1 MKINNKDPYLISFK
15 FFPIHVKIRDIIL
28 NQIKGEKKMKHKDF
42 EFNGPSRSN
51 QRAKRRK
58 TNLIL
63 NSLIVIVLLLIIIV
77 SFSIFFSNG
86 DEATDQVSDQ
96 NIETKAKDKDD
107 ETNTNAEEDEAN
119 NPDDEA
125 VETSS
130 PVEAESDTN
139 SDTGESV
146 TEESIPEDETAT
158 EPESEDLVTEGSS
171 DPNVKLTI
179 TNPDWQP
186 VGTVQSGEHATVYDE
201 SSTDWQEMLKAVSYG
216 TGIDQSNMTV
226 WFLGRNKQGTENQSV
241 ATVSTRD
248 NSQTYRVFIEW
259 VDNQGW
265 KPIKI
270 EELYE
275 R

>member
-1 MKINNKDPYLISFK
+1 M
-15 FFPIHVKIRDIIL
+15 
-28 NQIKGEKKMKHKDF
+28 NQSKGEKKMKHKDF

-63 NSLIVIVLLLIIIV
+63 NSLIVIVLLLIIFV

-86 DEATDQVSDQ
+86 DEAADNGSDQ
-96 NIETKAKDKDD
+96 NIETNAKDK
-107 ETNTNAEEDEAN
+107 EEVNTNDGEDEAN
-119 NPDDEA
+119 NTDVEEEA

-130 PVEAESDTN
+130 PVDSDTD
-139 SDTGESV
+139 SDETV
-146 TEESIPEDETAT
+146 TDETVSEDETVT
-158 EPESEDLVTEGSS
+158 QPESEDVVTEGSS
-171 DPNVKLTI
+171 DPNIKSTI

-186 VGTVQSGEHATVYDE
+186 VGTVQSGEHAAIYDE
-201 SSTDWQEMLKAVSYG
+201 SSTDWQEMLKAISYG

-241 ATVSTRD
+241 ATVSTKD
-248 NSQTYRVFIEW
+248 NTQTYRVFIEW

-270 EELYE
+270 EELYK

>member
-1 MKINNKDPYLISFK
+1 
-15 FFPIHVKIRDIIL
+15 
-28 NQIKGEKKMKHKDF
+28 MKHRDF

-86 DEATDQVSDQ
+86 DEATGNASNQHT
-96 NIETKAKDKDD
+96 ETSLKDK
-107 ETNTNAEEDEAN
+107 EEASTSGEGDEAN
-119 NPDDEA
+119 KADEQEA

-130 PVEAESDTN
+130 PVDANTES
-139 SDTGESV
+139 ESE
-146 TEESIPEDETAT
+146 TELDETITDVDETVT
-158 EPESEDLVTEGSS
+158 EPETEDIVTEGST
-171 DPNVKLTI
+171 DPNVKSTI

-186 VGTVQSGEHATVYDE
+186 VGTAQTGQHVAVYNE
-201 SSTDWQEMLKAVSYG
+201 SSIDWQEMLKAVSYG
-216 TGIDQSNMTV
+216 TGIDDGNMTV
-226 WFLGRNKQGTENQSV
+226 WFLGRNKQGAENQSV
-241 ATVSTRD
+241 ATVSTKD

-265 KPIKI
+265 KPVKI

>member
-1 MKINNKDPYLISFK
+1 M
-15 FFPIHVKIRDIIL
+15 
-28 NQIKGEKKMKHKDF
+28 NQSKGEKRMKHKDF
-42 EFNGPSRSN
+42 QFNGPSRSN

-86 DEATDQVSDQ
+86 DKATEKVSDQ
-96 NIETKAKDKDD
+96 NIETNAKDK
-107 ETNTNAEEDEAN
+107 EDEAN
-119 NPDDEA
+119 ASVEEEETNNTDLEEEA
-125 VETSS
+125 VETTT
-130 PVEAESDTN
+130 PVDSETESD
-139 SDTGESV
+139 DTV
-146 TEESIPEDETAT
+146 TENETVT
-158 EPESEDLVTEGSS
+158 EPESEDIVTEGSS
-171 DPNVKLTI
+171 DPNVKTTI
-179 TNPDWQP
+179 TNPDWQA
-186 VGTVQSGEHATVYDE
+186 VGTVQSGEHVPVYNE
-201 SSTDWQEMLKAVSYG
+201 SSTDWQEMLKAISYG
-216 TGIDQSNMTV
+216 TGIEQSNMTV
-226 WFLGRNKQGTENQSV
+226 WFLGRNKQGPQNQSV
-241 ATVSTRD
+241 ATVTTKD

>member
-1 MKINNKDPYLISFK
+1 
-15 FFPIHVKIRDIIL
+15 L
-28 NQIKGEKKMKHKDF
+28 NQSKGEKKMKHKDF

-77 SFSIFFSNG
+77 SFSIFFSSG
-86 DEATDQVSDQ
+86 DEASDKVSNQ
-96 NIETKAKDKDD
+96 NIETNVKDKV
-107 ETNTNAEEDEAN
+107 EAANTNDGE
-119 NPDDEA
+119 DEA
-125 VETSS
+125 VETTS
-130 PVEAESDTN
+130 PVDT
-139 SDTGESV
+139 DTVSEETATDE
-146 TEESIPEDETAT
+146 TETEDETIT
-158 EPESEDLVTEGSS
+158 EPESEDVVTEDSV
-171 DPNVKLTI
+171 DPNVKSTI

-186 VGTVQSGEHATVYDE
+186 VGTSQSGEHAAVYDE
-201 SSTDWQEMLKAVSYG
+201 SSTDWQEMLQAVSYG
-216 TGIDQSNMTV
+216 TGIEQSNMTV
-226 WFLGRNKQGTENQSV
+226 WFLGRNKEGSENQSV
-241 ATVSTRD
+241 ATVSTKD
-248 NSQTYRVFIEW
+248 NTQTYRVFIEW

>member
-1 MKINNKDPYLISFK
+1 
-15 FFPIHVKIRDIIL
+15 
-28 NQIKGEKKMKHKDF
+28 MKHKDF

-86 DEATDQVSDQ
+86 DEASDNVPNQ
-96 NIETKAKDKDD
+96 KIETNVKD
-107 ETNTNAEEDEAN
+107 EESVNANDGEDEDN
-119 NPDDEA
+119 NSDVEEEA

-130 PVEAESDTN
+130 PVDSETDSEET
-139 SDTGESV
+139 V
-146 TEESIPEDETAT
+146 TDETDSEDETVT
-158 EPESEDLVTEGSS
+158 EPESEDVVTEGNSS
-171 DPNVKLTI
+171 DPNVKSTI
-179 TNPDWQP
+179 TNPDWLP
-186 VGTVQSGEHATVYDE
+186 VGTVQSGEHVPVYDE

-216 TGIDQSNMTV
+216 TGIDQNHMTV
-226 WFLGRNKQGTENQSV
+226 WFLGRNKQGAENQSV
-241 ATVSTRD
+241 ATVSTKD